1 MVVSLSLFEWSS
13 WHFDIQFWTIWNSE
27 LYEIPDWR
35 LRFQSCSGWHGLN
48 GVSRRRREDAGSKA
62 WGTSHL
68 MGEEQVQRP
77 AEQSRESLRDEK
89 HGDGGDALAK

>member
-1 MVVSLSLFEWSS
+1 
-13 WHFDIQFWTIWNSE
+13 
-27 LYEIPDWR
+27 
-35 LRFQSCSGWHGLN
+35 
-48 GVSRRRREDAGSKA
+48 
-62 WGTSHL
+62 